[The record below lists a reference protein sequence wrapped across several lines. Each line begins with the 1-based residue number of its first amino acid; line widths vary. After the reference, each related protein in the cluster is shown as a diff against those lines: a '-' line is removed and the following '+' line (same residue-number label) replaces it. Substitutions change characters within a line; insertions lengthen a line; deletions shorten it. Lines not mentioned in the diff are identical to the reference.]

1 MKTIIQ
7 IIFFIF
13 FISILAKGKELNEV
27 DILFPSK
34 EEANKLLVQEDEYL
48 KNLSKFDIDSRM
60 QKNNSTKEEFKEYI
74 KNETLEWNES
84 EKQTIKSVIDELSN
98 IINKNNY
105 KLNFPDEVIF
115 IKSTCKN
122 EGYAMGYT
130 RSNFIV
136 LKNGIYSNNNQLVHL
151 VLHELFHI
159 LSRSNPEFR
168 KEIYKL
174 IGFYLMPSINYP
186 QEIFDYK
193 ISNPDATQT
202 DSYIRLKVDGE
213 EKECMMIMFSNREYK
228 GGIFFEYFNLGFL
241 ALDGDKEKQIVYKD
255 NNPVIYDFE
264 EVEGFFEQIGMNTQ
278 YIINPEEIAAENF
291 AIAILGKENLPNQD
305 IIDNIKLLLKGD

>member
-74 KNETLEWNES
+74 QNETLEWNES
-84 EKQTIKSVIDELSN
+84 EKQTIKSIIIELSKVMIEN
-98 IINKNNY
+98 SY
-105 KLNFPDEVIF
+105 KLNFPNEVIF

-130 RSNFIV
+130 RANFIV
-136 LKNGIYSNNNQLVHL
+136 LKNGIYNNNKQLEHL

-159 LSRSNPEFR
+159 LSRSNPKFR
-168 KEIYKL
+168 EDIYKL
-174 IGFYLMPSINYP
+174 IGFNIMPSISYP
-186 QEIFDYK
+186 KEIFDYK

-202 DSYIRLKVDGE
+202 DSYINLIVDGE
-213 EKECMMIMFSNREYK
+213 EKECMMVMYANRDYE
-228 GGIFFEYFNLGFL
+228 GGIFFEYLNLGFL
-241 ALDGDKEKQIVYKD
+241 ALTGDKEKQIAYKD
-255 NNPVIYDFE
+255 NSPIIYDFE

-291 AIAILGKENLPNQD
+291 ALAILGNEELPNQE